1 MAAIA
6 DAEQVQVQ
14 AGGGL
19 DQNLFAQL
27 KELRKKVAKNMAFH
41 LTRFHGSKF
50 GRYDSAISIS
60 VDEIAKVY
68 GVGEGKAKNTEKNLQ
83 NSSRNM

>member
-1 MAAIA
+1 MIAEDREYDLAIA

-27 KELRKKVAKNMAFH
+27 KELRKKVAKNMAFL
-41 LTRFHGSKF
+41 LTRFSWIQVWK
-50 GRYDSAISIS
+50 I
-60 VDEIAKVY
+60 
-68 GVGEGKAKNTEKNLQ
+68 
-83 NSSRNM
+83 